1 MLSRGGE
8 RMEKIMQENSSEVQ
22 EWQEEKWREKRRE
35 EKKKK

>member
-1 MLSRGGE
+1 
-8 RMEKIMQENSSEVQ
+8 MEKIMQENSSEVQ